1 MAHIMV
7 NNRVIT
13 VTSNDEKIP
22 VFLFCLNK
30 SIQIALV
37 YIPLK
42 ITMQKIFILTSEFLK
57 LIINILKYFINT
69 EIFYEVIFS
78 KLILNM
84 NE

>member
-42 ITMQKIFILTSEFLK
+42 ITMQKIFILTSKFLQ

-69 EIFYEVIFS
+69 EIYSSYIYCS
-78 KLILNM
+78 YI
-84 NE
+84 